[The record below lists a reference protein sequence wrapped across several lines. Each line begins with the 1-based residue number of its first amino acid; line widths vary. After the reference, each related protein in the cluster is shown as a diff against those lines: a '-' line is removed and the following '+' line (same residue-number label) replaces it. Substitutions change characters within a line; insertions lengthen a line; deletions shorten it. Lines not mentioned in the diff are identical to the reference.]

1 MSVPDP
7 LTSLSDFSELLSAL
21 LWPLL
26 RIGGLLLV
34 LPAISGAYV
43 PIQLRVVLAVALS
56 LLAAPVAAAP
66 SAIEPLSLAAV
77 PVIATELAIGIA
89 MGFALKLVLDAV
101 ALGGQSI
108 ALSMGLGF
116 ALFIDSA
123 RGINVPV
130 VSQFLML
137 LATLI
142 FLALD
147 GHINAIAMLI
157 ASYEA
162 VPIGFAGDVVNLI
175 GGLLD
180 LSAIVFVGAVQ
191 IALPAVASLAIVN
204 IAFGVMSR
212 AAPTLNLFAVGF
224 PVSLLFGIVALMLT
238 LDGFGAAVRGLFD
251 RAFAFLDTIVSGA
264 LL

>member
-1 MSVPDP
+1 MNAAPALAILNEFST
-7 LTSLSDFSELLSAL
+7 LALSL

-34 LPAISGAYV
+34 LPAVSGAYV
-43 PIQLRVVLAVALS
+43 PIQLRVVLAVVLA
-56 LLAAPVAAAP
+56 LLASPVAAAP
-66 SAIEPLSLAAV
+66 TGVAPLSLAAV
-77 PVIATELAIGIA
+77 PVIATELGIGMA

-147 GHINAIAMLI
+147 GHLNAIGMVM
-157 ASYEA
+157 ASYSA
-162 VPIGFAGDVVNLI
+162 VPIGVGQNFVSVAGS
-175 GGLLD
+175 LLD
-180 LSAIVFVGAVQ
+180 LSAIVFVGAVK
-191 IALPAVASLAIVN
+191 IALPAVAALAIVN

-224 PVSLLFGIVALMLT
+224 PVSLLFGVLALMLT
-238 LDGFGAAVRGLFD
+238 LDGFAAAVRGLFD
-251 RAFAFLDTIVSGA
+251 TAFEFIGDLAGGA